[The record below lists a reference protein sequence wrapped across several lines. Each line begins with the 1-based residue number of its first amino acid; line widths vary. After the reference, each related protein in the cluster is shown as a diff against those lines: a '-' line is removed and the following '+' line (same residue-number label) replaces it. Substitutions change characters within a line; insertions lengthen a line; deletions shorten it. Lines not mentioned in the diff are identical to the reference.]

1 MVTSMKH
8 FADLPPLFNQIPQP
22 WLGIGGVVWF
32 SPFEPTVKDEQLQA
46 TPSARSNMAFRD
58 HLAAATHESAP
69 ISLVHGMLEHSRKN
83 QHAMTLYTNINE
95 CPGHRAAVNM
105 LTRDRLCAAI
115 GIEPE
120 AYIDTLGW
128 AMDHPSTPA
137 VVPHYEAACLE
148 NIAEKVDLRTIPIP
162 HHWPEDRGRYSSAS
176 IIIAEDNGIR
186 NVSFHRQFLR
196 DENHLVVRLV
206 PRHLRTMVNQ
216 ARSEGREVSVA
227 IVNAPDPVVLLA
239 AAMSFNENID
249 ELTIAAALHEKLY
262 GTPLRLVEL
271 PNGVQAPADAEYVWW
286 GRITLEDDDEGPY
299 VDITGTVD
307 DVRQEPVIAVDGL
320 AHRNDPIFHALI
332 PGEAEHKTLMGL
344 PRAPTIKA
352 AVNKVVEC
360 TDVHMTE
367 GGCGWLG
374 AVLKIRKKHADDGM
388 RAIQA
393 AFDGHKSMK
402 MVTVVD
408 EDIDITDP
416 VRVEWAMMT
425 RWQPDK
431 DTLILSNQKGSSL
444 DPSRYADGNTSK
456 IGYDAT
462 IDFGVDPSGFM
473 SVQ

>member
-1 MVTSMKH
+1 
-8 FADLPPLFNQIPQP
+8 
-22 WLGIGGVVWF
+22 
-32 SPFEPTVKDEQLQA
+32 
-46 TPSARSNMAFRD
+46 MAFRD
-58 HLAAATHESAP
+58 HLGAATVESAEV
-69 ISLVHGMLEHSRKN
+69 SLSHEMLHHS
-83 QHAMTLYTNINE
+83 QASGHAMTVFDNIPE
-95 CPGHRAAVNM
+95 SPGHRAAINM

-128 AMDHPSTPA
+128 AMSNPSTPEL
-137 VVPHYEAACLE
+137 VSEDEAACFE
-148 NIAEKVDLRTIPIP
+148 NTVAEVDLRRLPIP
-162 HHWPEDRGRYSSAS
+162 HHWPQDRGRYSSAS
-176 IIIAEDNGIR
+176 IIIAQDNGIR

-196 DENHLVVRLV
+196 DANHLVVRLV
-206 PRHLRTMVNQ
+206 PRHLRTMVMN
-216 ARSEGREVSVA
+216 AREEGREVNIAV
-227 IVNAPDPVVLLA
+227 VNAPDPVVLLA

-262 GTPLRLVEL
+262 GSSLQLVEL
-271 PNGVQAPADAEYVWW
+271 PNGVHVPADAEYVWW
-286 GRITLEDDDEGPY
+286 GRVTLENDDEGPY

-307 DVRQEPVIAVDGL
+307 DVRQEPVIEIDGL
-320 AHRNDPIFHALI
+320 VHRNNPIFHALI

-352 AVNKVVEC
+352 AVNEVVEC
-360 TDVHMTE
+360 LDVHMTE

-374 AVLKIRKKHADDGM
+374 AVLKIRKKNADDGM
-388 RAIQA
+388 KAIKA

-402 MVTVVD
+402 IVTVVD

-431 DTLILSNQKGSSL
+431 DTLILSDQRGSSL
-444 DPSRYADGNTSK
+444 DPSRYENGRTSK

-462 IDFGVDPSGFM
+462 IEFGVNRDGFM

>member
-1 MVTSMKH
+1 
-8 FADLPPLFNQIPQP
+8 
-22 WLGIGGVVWF
+22 
-32 SPFEPTVKDEQLQA
+32 
-46 TPSARSNMAFRD
+46 MAFRD
-58 HLAAATHESAP
+58 HLAAATIEKGE
-69 ISLVHGMLEHSRKN
+69 ISLIHEMLEHSQSSN
-83 QHAMTLYTNINE
+83 HAMTIFENITE
-95 CPGHRAAVNM
+95 CPGHKSAINM

-128 AMDHPSTPA
+128 AMTNPSTPVLVNA
-137 VVPHYEAACLE
+137 DDAPCME
-148 NIAEKVDLRTIPIP
+148 NRAPEVDLNLIPIP
-162 HHWPEDRGRYSSAS
+162 HHWPADRGRYSSAS
-176 IIIAEDNGIR
+176 IIIAQDNGIR

-196 DENHLVVRLV
+196 DKNHLVVRLV
-206 PRHLRTMVNQ
+206 PRHLRTMVMN

-227 IVNAPDPVVLLA
+227 VVNAPDPVVLLA

-262 GTPLRLVEL
+262 GTPLQLVEL
-271 PNGVQAPADAEYVWW
+271 PNGVQIPADAEYAWW

-307 DVRQEPVIAVDGL
+307 DVRQEPVIEIDGL
-320 AHRNDPIFHALI
+320 THRDNPIFHALI

-352 AVNKVVEC
+352 AVNEVVNC
-360 TDVHMTE
+360 VDVHMTE

-374 AVLKIRKKHADDGM
+374 AVLKIKKENHDDGM
-388 RAIQA
+388 KAIEA
-393 AFDGHKSMK
+393 AFAGHKSMK
-402 MVTVVD
+402 IVTVVD

-431 DTLILSNQKGSSL
+431 DTIILSNQRGSSL
-444 DPSRYADGNTSK
+444 DPSRYDDGKTSK

-462 IDFGVDPSGFM
+462 IDFGVDREGFM

>member
-1 MVTSMKH
+1 
-8 FADLPPLFNQIPQP
+8 
-22 WLGIGGVVWF
+22 
-32 SPFEPTVKDEQLQA
+32 
-46 TPSARSNMAFRD
+46 MAFRD
-58 HLAAATHESAP
+58 HLGAATVETAEV
-69 ISLVHGMLEHSRKN
+69 SLVHEMLHHS
-83 QHAMTLYTNINE
+83 QASGHAMTVFENIPE

-128 AMDHPSTPA
+128 AMSNPSMPDL
-137 VVPHYEAACLE
+137 VPNEEAPCFE
-148 NIAEKVDLRTIPIP
+148 NTVAEVDLRQLPIP
-162 HHWPEDRGRYSSAS
+162 HHWPQDRGRYSSAS
-176 IIIAEDNGIR
+176 IIIAQDNGIR

-196 DENHLVVRLV
+196 DANHLVVRLV
-206 PRHLRTMVNQ
+206 PRHLRTMVMN
-216 ARSEGREVSVA
+216 AREEGREVNIAV
-227 IVNAPDPVVLLA
+227 VNAPDPVVLLA

-262 GTPLRLVEL
+262 GSPLQLVEL
-271 PNGVQAPADAEYVWW
+271 PNGVHVPADAEYVWW
-286 GRITLEDDDEGPY
+286 GRITLENDDEGPY

-307 DVRQEPVIAVDGL
+307 DVRQEPVIEIDGL
-320 AHRNDPIFHALI
+320 VHRNNPIFHALI

-352 AVNKVVEC
+352 AVNEVVEC
-360 TDVHMTE
+360 LDVHMTE

-374 AVLKIRKKHADDGM
+374 AVLKIRKKNPDDGM
-388 RAIQA
+388 KAIQA

-402 MVTVVD
+402 IVTVVD

-431 DTLILSNQKGSSL
+431 DTLILSDQRGSSL
-444 DPSRYADGNTSK
+444 DPSRYENGRTSK

-462 IDFGVDPSGFM
+462 IEFGVNRDGFM

>member
-1 MVTSMKH
+1 
-8 FADLPPLFNQIPQP
+8 
-22 WLGIGGVVWF
+22 
-32 SPFEPTVKDEQLQA
+32 
-46 TPSARSNMAFRD
+46 MAFRD
-58 HLAAATHESAP
+58 HLGAATVETSKV
-69 ISLVHGMLEHSRKN
+69 SLVHGMLQHSKSSG
-83 QHAMTLYTNINE
+83 HAMTVFENIAE

-128 AMDHPSTPA
+128 AMGNPATP
-137 VVPHYEAACLE
+137 VLVPQSEAACFE
-148 NIAEKVDLRTIPIP
+148 NNVPDVDLRSIPIP
-162 HHWPEDRGRYSSAS
+162 HHWPQDRGRYSSAS
-176 IIIAEDNGIR
+176 IIIAQDDGIR

-206 PRHLRTMVNQ
+206 PRHLRTMVTK
-216 ARSEGREVSVA
+216 ARAEGREVKIAV
-227 IVNAPDPVVLLA
+227 VNAPDPVVLLA

-249 ELTIAAALHEKLY
+249 ELTIASALHEKLY
-262 GTPLRLVEL
+262 GSPLQLVEM
-271 PNGVQAPADAEYVWW
+271 PNGVHVPADAEYVWW

-307 DVRQEPVIAVDGL
+307 DVRQEPVIEIDGL
-320 AHRNDPIFHALI
+320 VHRNNPIFHALI

-360 TDVHMTE
+360 LDVHMTE

-374 AVLKIRKKHADDGM
+374 AVLKIRKKNADDGM
-388 RAIQA
+388 KAIQA

-402 MVTVVD
+402 IVTVVD

-431 DTLILSNQKGSSL
+431 DTLILSDQRGSSL
-444 DPSRYADGNTSK
+444 DPSRYEDGRTSK

-462 IDFGVDPSGFM
+462 IDFGVNREGFM

>member
-1 MVTSMKH
+1 M
-8 FADLPPLFNQIPQP
+8 
-22 WLGIGGVVWF
+22 
-32 SPFEPTVKDEQLQA
+32 TVFD
-46 TPSARSNMAFRD
+46 
-58 HLAAATHESAP
+58 
-69 ISLVHGMLEHSRKN
+69 
-83 QHAMTLYTNINE
+83 NIAE

-128 AMDHPSTPA
+128 AMDHPSEPEM
-137 VVPHYEAACLE
+137 VGESEAACLE
-148 NIAEKVDLRTIPIP
+148 NIANEVDLTSIPIP
-162 HHWPEDRGRYSSAS
+162 HHWTQDRGRYSSAS
-176 IIIAEDNGIR
+176 IIVAQDNGIR

-196 DENHLVVRLV
+196 DKNHLVVRLV
-206 PRHLRTMVNQ
+206 PRHLRTMVMN
-216 ARSEGREVSVA
+216 AREEGREVSVA
-227 IVNAPDPVVLLA
+227 VVNAPDPVVLLA
-239 AAMSFNENID
+239 AAMSFDDNID

-262 GTPLRLVEL
+262 SSPLQLVEL
-271 PNGVQAPADAEYVWW
+271 PNGVHVPADAEYVWW
-286 GRITLEDDDEGPY
+286 GRVTLEDDDEGPY

-307 DVRQEPVIAVDGL
+307 DVRQEPVIEIDGL
-320 AHRNDPIFHALI
+320 AHRNNPIFHALI

-352 AVNKVVEC
+352 AVNEVVEC
-360 TDVHMTE
+360 SDVHMTE

-374 AVLKIRKKHADDGM
+374 AVLKINKKHPDDGM
-388 RAIQA
+388 RAIEA
-393 AFDGHKSMK
+393 AFAGHKSMK
-402 MVTVVD
+402 IVTVVD

-431 DTLILSNQKGSSL
+431 DTLILSNQRGSSL
-444 DPSRYADGNTSK
+444 DPSRYSDGKTSK

-462 IDFGVDPSGFM
+462 IDFGVERDGFM

>member
-1 MVTSMKH
+1 MPLCIG
-8 FADLPPLFNQIPQP
+8 FQPPIIPAHEVNN
-22 WLGIGGVVWF
+22 I
-32 SPFEPTVKDEQLQA
+32 QA
-46 TPSARSNMAFRD
+46 TPPRGSVMAFRD
-58 HLAAATHESAP
+58 HLAAATVEKGE
-69 ISLVHGMLEHSRKN
+69 ISLIHEMLEHSQSSN
-83 QHAMTLYTNINE
+83 HAMTVFENITE
-95 CPGHRAAVNM
+95 CPGHRSAVNM

-128 AMDHPSTPA
+128 AMTNPSTPILVDTKDA
-137 VVPHYEAACLE
+137 PCME
-148 NIAEKVDLRTIPIP
+148 NIAADVDLNLIPIP
-162 HHWPEDRGRYSSAS
+162 HHWPADRGRYSSAS
-176 IIIAEDNGIR
+176 IIIAQDNGIR

-196 DENHLVVRLV
+196 DKNHLVVRLV
-206 PRHLRTMVNQ
+206 PRHLRTMVMN

-227 IVNAPDPVVLLA
+227 VVNAPDPVVLLA
-239 AAMSFNENID
+239 AAMSFSENID

-262 GTPLRLVEL
+262 GTPLHLVEL
-271 PNGVQAPADAEYVWW
+271 PNGVQIPADAEYAWW

-307 DVRQEPVIAVDGL
+307 DVRQEPVIEIDGL
-320 AHRNDPIFHALI
+320 THRDNPIFHALI

-352 AVNKVVEC
+352 AVNEVVNC
-360 TDVHMTE
+360 IDVHMTE

-374 AVLKIRKKHADDGM
+374 AVLKIKKENHDDGM
-388 RAIQA
+388 KAIEA
-393 AFDGHKSMK
+393 AFAGHKSMK
-402 MVTVVD
+402 IVTVVD

-431 DTLILSNQKGSSL
+431 DTIILSNQRGSSL
-444 DPSRYADGNTSK
+444 DPSRYEDGKTSK

-462 IDFGVDPSGFM
+462 IDFGVEREGFM

>member
-1 MVTSMKH
+1 
-8 FADLPPLFNQIPQP
+8 
-22 WLGIGGVVWF
+22 
-32 SPFEPTVKDEQLQA
+32 
-46 TPSARSNMAFRD
+46 MAFRD
-58 HLAAATHESAP
+58 HLDAAMLEKEAV
-69 ISLVHGMLEHSRKN
+69 SLVHGMLHHSQAS
-83 QHAMTLYTNINE
+83 QHTMTVFENITE

-128 AMDHPSTPA
+128 AMHHPGEPVLVDAKHAS
-137 VVPHYEAACLE
+137 CLE
-148 NIAEKVDLRTIPIP
+148 NIAEDVDLRTIPIP
-162 HHWPEDRGRYSSAS
+162 HHWPQDRGRYSSAS
-176 IIIAEDNGIR
+176 IIIAQDNGIR

-196 DENHLVVRLV
+196 DANHLVVRLV
-206 PRHLRTMVNQ
+206 PRHLRTMVMN
-216 ARSEGREVSVA
+216 AREEGREVSVA

-249 ELTIAAALHEKLY
+249 ELTIAASLHEKLY
-262 GTPLRLVEL
+262 GTPLELVEL
-271 PNGVQAPADAEYVWW
+271 PNGVHAPADAEYVWW
-286 GRITLEDDDEGPY
+286 GRITLENDDEGPY

-307 DVRQEPVIAVDGL
+307 DVRQEPVIEVDGL
-320 AHRNDPIFHALI
+320 SHRTDPIFHALI

-352 AVNKVVEC
+352 AVNEVVEC

-374 AVLKIRKKHADDGM
+374 AVLKINKQHADDGM
-388 RAIQA
+388 KAIQA

-408 EDIDITDP
+408 QDIDITDP

-462 IDFGVDPSGFM
+462 IDFGVDKEGFM

>member
-1 MVTSMKH
+1 
-8 FADLPPLFNQIPQP
+8 
-22 WLGIGGVVWF
+22 
-32 SPFEPTVKDEQLQA
+32 
-46 TPSARSNMAFRD
+46 MAFRD
-58 HLAAATHESAP
+58 HLAAATIVKGE
-69 ISLVHGMLEHSRKN
+69 ISLIHEMLEHSQSTN
-83 QHAMTLYTNINE
+83 HAMTVFENITE
-95 CPGHRAAVNM
+95 CPGHKSAVNM

-128 AMDHPSTPA
+128 AMTNPSSPVIVDRERA
-137 VVPHYEAACLE
+137 PCME
-148 NIAEKVDLRTIPIP
+148 NVASEVDLNSIPIP
-162 HHWPEDRGRYSSAS
+162 HHWPADRGRYSSAS
-176 IIIAEDNGIR
+176 IIIAQDNGIR

-196 DENHLVVRLV
+196 DKNHLVVRLV
-206 PRHLRTMVNQ
+206 PRHLRTMVMN
-216 ARSEGREVSVA
+216 ARSEGREVSIAV
-227 IVNAPDPVVLLA
+227 VNAPDPVVLLA

-262 GTPLRLVEL
+262 GTPLELVEL
-271 PNGVQAPADAEYVWW
+271 PNGVHIPADAEYAWW

-307 DVRQEPVIAVDGL
+307 DVRQEPVIEIDGL
-320 AHRNDPIFHALI
+320 THRDEPIFHALI

-352 AVNKVVEC
+352 AVNEVVNC
-360 TDVHMTE
+360 VDVHMTE

-374 AVLKIRKKHADDGM
+374 AVLKIKKENAEDGM
-388 RAIQA
+388 KAIEA
-393 AFDGHKSMK
+393 AFAGHKSMK
-402 MVTVVD
+402 IVTVVD

-431 DTLILSNQKGSSL
+431 DTIILSNQRGSSL
-444 DPSRYADGNTSK
+444 DPSRYEDGKTSK

-462 IDFGVDPSGFM
+462 IDFGVEREGFM